1 MGIHQ
6 PELKPRVW
14 LLSQVNLNSI
24 RCRVSYP
31 FKNLSHFQGNTQT
44 SPSKMAIALN
54 SGQSPLA

>member
-1 MGIHQ
+1 MGTHQ
-6 PELKPRVW
+6 LELKLDVR
-14 LLSQVNLNSI
+14 LLSQVNLNII
-24 RCRVSYP
+24 RRRVSYP